1 MTLRAVW
8 ELERE
13 CMCVCVCVKLFDFVF
28 RKRSKWSTQE
38 SSSCTIW
45 KPNTYLPWF
54 VCIIIP
60 KLVNSNS
67 PYADQVCLNS
77 SFNLCFFCI
86 LNAHWMHSMQCSP
99 SISDLKYLW
108 QKTWERKRAKQIAAS
123 HTNQRES
130 FFANIWWLFHV
141 NFYFTKYTK
150 QFRNSRNSQ
159 SKNGND
165 RIISIAFLVVVIDP
179 CAYMCTC
186 IVYVCACNFLISVCC
201 VL

>member
-13 CMCVCVCVKLFDFVF
+13 CMCVCVKLFDFVF

-77 SFNLCFFCI
+77 SFNLCFFLYSKRA
-86 LNAHWMHSMQCSP
+86 LNALNAMFTIDFWFK
-99 SISDLKYLW
+99 ISVTENVREKKSKTNRRFAYQSKRIVFRKYLVTFPR
-108 QKTWERKRAKQIAAS
+108 QFLLYKIHKTIPKFSE
-123 HTNQRES
+123 
-130 FFANIWWLFHV
+130 
-141 NFYFTKYTK
+141 FTIKK
-150 QFRNSRNSQ
+150 W
-159 SKNGND
+159 
-165 RIISIAFLVVVIDP
+165 
-179 CAYMCTC
+179 
-186 IVYVCACNFLISVCC
+186 
-201 VL
+201 